1 MKKYKVLLVQPKT
14 PSTFWTLD
22 SAIKAIGA
30 KAVLPPLGLLTVAA
44 MLPENFE
51 AKLVDMNVE
60 ELCLREVERSDLV
73 FLSGMC
79 IHRKSFLQV
88 VDLCHKL
95 GKTIVAGGPIV
106 MSALGVTAQ
115 AKFDDLESDKIDHF
129 ILAEA
134 EVNLPEFLQDF
145 AGGKARKIYA
155 NLEKPDLSLTPP
167 PRFDLIDPR
176 DYASMSLQ
184 FSRGCPFNC
193 EFCDIIQMFGRVP
206 RTKTP
211 EQFLGEME
219 LLYATGYRG
228 RLFVV
233 DDNFIGNKIAVKQLL
248 RAMISWQQ
256 ERHYPFLIFTE
267 ASLDLAQDEELLDLM
282 VQAGFT
288 SVFIGIETPDAGTL
302 TAINKL
308 QNSRTDMD
316 GSIEKIQRAGL
327 EVMGGFILG
336 FDSDPP
342 DIFRR
347 QVEFIERNAV
357 VQSMVGLLVVLPNTD
372 LYKRLGEEGRLFELA
387 DFSGDNV
394 DIQLNFTPRLP
405 AALLVAGYKRV
416 LLETYAP
423 ANYFRRALLLLSRLP
438 DLRTDILRSPV
449 PWKVDLAKA
458 RLKHSPPL
466 SQVLPCLLGLLLSP
480 FGRHVFPFLL
490 KSLRYGTLAL
500 PIAIDLAL
508 RGHHYFTLSKKIDRS
523 ISAKSSTL

>member
-1 MKKYKVLLVQPKT
+1 MKKYNVLLVQPKT

-22 SAIKAIGA
+22 SAIKAVGA

-44 MLPENFE
+44 MLPDNFE
-51 AKLVDMNVE
+51 AKLIDMNVE
-60 ELCLREVERSDLV
+60 DLCQSDVEQCDLV
-73 FLSGMC
+73 FLAGMC
-79 IHRKSFLQV
+79 IHRKAFLQV

-106 MSALGVTAQ
+106 MSELGLKSQ
-115 AKFDDLESDKIDHF
+115 AILDNLESDKIAHF

-145 AGGKARKIYA
+145 IKGTARKIYA
-155 NLEKPDLSLTPP
+155 NMEKPNLSLTPP
-167 PRFDLIDPR
+167 PRFDLIAPR
-176 DYASMSLQ
+176 NYASMSLQ

-206 RTKTP
+206 RTKTS

-233 DDNFIGNKIAVKQLL
+233 DDNFIGNKLAVKRLL
-248 RAMISWQQ
+248 LAMISWQQ
-256 ERHYPFLIFTE
+256 KRNYPYLMFTE
-267 ASLDLAQDEELLDLM
+267 ASLNLAQDEELMDLM

-288 SVFIGIETPDAGTL
+288 SVFIGIETPDASTL

-308 QNSRTDMD
+308 QNSGTDMD
-316 GSIEKIQRAGL
+316 NSIEKIQRAGL

-342 DIFRR
+342 DIFHS
-347 QVEFIERNAV
+347 QVEFIGRNAV
-357 VQSMVGLLVVLPNTD
+357 VQSMIGLLVVLPNTD
-372 LYKRLGEEGRLFELA
+372 LYKRLGKEGRLFELV

-394 DIQLNFTPRLP
+394 DIQLNFTPKLP
-405 AALLVAGYKRV
+405 EALLIAGYKRV

-423 ANYFRRALLLLSRLP
+423 ANYFQRALLLLSRLP
-438 DLRTDILRSPV
+438 DLRSDVLRSPI
-449 PWKVDLAKA
+449 PWKRALARA
-458 RLKHSPPL
+458 QLKNSAPL
-466 SQVLPCLLGLLLSP
+466 GQLLPCLFKLFLSP
-480 FGRHVFPFLL
+480 FGLHVLPFLF
-490 KSLRYGTLAL
+490 KALRYGTLAL

-508 RGHHYFTLSKKIDRS
+508 RGHHYFILSQKINQS
-523 ISAKSSTL
+523 ISAKSSSI